1 MVPPTPARSMPADH
15 PHPLEQH
22 TLRMKSQRLLFRI
35 LHAVARR
42 PKTTLLALL
51 VAVAP
56 LATAG
61 SGLTPDNSLA
71 VWFVDDDPALAGYRG
86 FVREFGNDEVVA
98 IAWTARGG
106 DALSAEDAR
115 LQREVAARL
124 RAVDGVDQVLAP
136 APMADSLGAGPR
148 ARAYLQKAGLVS
160 ADGETTTLLAR
171 MSARAD
177 IDAVRGEILD
187 SVRAATGGA
196 MDSAPVPH
204 YAGIGV
210 VYDALNRQTIRD
222 SGFYLGLAF
231 LVMGVLLW
239 FALRRWRAVAIALV
253 PPVVV
258 SVMTTGLFVLTDQ
271 PFTQVTSI
279 LPMLVLVIGLSDAIH
294 LIAHYYDE
302 RRAAGPI
309 ERDARRE
316 LVARTAAW
324 VAVPNLFTALT
335 TAAGFLALASS
346 RMPAIRDLGVFAA
359 IGMLILWVMTLL
371 VGTAALALWDVP
383 PPPER
388 ARGGMM
394 DRWLGWMSVHVPRW
408 RWAVLGGMT
417 VVTAILLAGATR
429 VRADTYTIELLPPDH
444 VARTDSRWIEQNAG
458 YYTPL
463 EFVVRANGRSVD
475 PFRGPPAL
483 EPGFLRAVAEWQRRA
498 EARPDVDRTFGVAE
512 LAAAGRAAPG
522 GGYVS
527 ADGREARVTA
537 FVAMSSTQGFAGTVE
552 ELETL
557 GYDVLGGSGTGS
569 VRASG
574 YLPLYLRI
582 VDYVVSGTVWG
593 LAIST
598 VIVFV
603 MVGILLRSLPLTLAA
618 VPTNLFPVALVFG
631 IMGWAGIPLD
641 IATATIGAI
650 VLGIAVDDT
659 IHFLFRYRTERQSGH
674 SREEAVGRTY
684 RETGRSVVF
693 ASMVLALGFA
703 VLATSSSQ
711 SIKYFGIV
719 ASLSI
724 VGAMLADLLL
734 LPVLLLFGRKEKPGD
749 ADARPSST
757 EPAVLEPAR

>member
-1 MVPPTPARSMPADH
+1 MPSEPA
-15 PHPLEQH
+15 PHLEQH
-22 TLRMKSQRLLFRI
+22 TLRMKSQRLLFRV

-56 LATAG
+56 LAMAG
-61 SGLTPDNSLA
+61 AALTPDNSLA

-98 IAWTARGG
+98 IAYRAPG
-106 DALSAEDAR
+106 DALAPGELDV
-115 LQREVAARL
+115 QRRAAAGL
-124 RAVDGVDQVLAP
+124 RAVEGIDQVLAP
-136 APMADSLGAGPR
+136 AVLADSMGTGEA
-148 ARAYLQKAGLVS
+148 ARAYLRKSGLVS
-160 ADGETTTLLAR
+160 ADGRTATLLAR

-177 IDAVRGEILD
+177 IDEVRGAILD
-187 SVRAATGGA
+187 SVRAVAGTTLGA
-196 MDSAPVPH
+196 ARAPH

-210 VYDALNRQTIRD
+210 VYDALNRQTIKD
-222 SGFYLGLAF
+222 SGFYLGIAF
-231 LVMGVLLW
+231 VVMGVLLW

-253 PPVVV
+253 PPVIV
-258 SVMTTGLFVLTDQ
+258 SVMTTGLFVLTGR

-294 LIAHYYDE
+294 LVAHYYGE
-302 RRAAGPI
+302 RRAADAP
-309 ERDARRE
+309 DLAARRE
-316 LVARTAAW
+316 LVARSAAW

-346 RMPAIRDLGVFAA
+346 RMPAIRDLGLFAA
-359 IGMLILWVMTLL
+359 ISMLILWVMTLL
-371 VGTAALALWDVP
+371 VGTAALSLWDVP
-383 PPPER
+383 PPP
-388 ARGGMM
+388 ARSHGGRL
-394 DRWLGWMSVHVPRW
+394 DGWLAWMSVHVPRW
-408 RWAVLGGMT
+408 RWAVLGGMA
-417 VVTAILLAGATR
+417 VLTAVLLAGAAR
-429 VRADTYTIELLPPDH
+429 VRADTYTIQLLPPDH
-444 VARTDSRWIEQNAG
+444 VARSDSRWIEANAG
-458 YYTPL
+458 FYTPL
-463 EFVVRANGRSVD
+463 EFVVHATERPDNPPGTPDALD
-475 PFRGPPAL
+475 PRL
-483 EPGFLRAVAEWQRRA
+483 LRAVAEWQRRA

-512 LAAAGRAAPG
+512 LAAAGRAVPG

-537 FVAMSSTQGFAGTVE
+537 FVAMSSTQGFAGTTR

-557 GYDVLGGSGTGS
+557 GYDVIGGAGAGS
-569 VRASG
+569 LRASG

-582 VDYVVSGTVWG
+582 VDYVVSGTIWG

-598 VIVFV
+598 VIVFA

-631 IMGWAGIPLD
+631 IMGWMGIPLD

-659 IHFLFRYRTERQSGH
+659 IHFLCRYRTEREAGL

-693 ASMVLALGFA
+693 ASMVLAIGFA

-734 LPVLLLFGRKEKPGD
+734 LPVLLLFGRRERGMDDGP
-749 ADARPSST
+749 RPPST
-757 EPAVLEPAR
+757 EPAVAEAARP

>member
-1 MVPPTPARSMPADH
+1 MPAEP
-15 PHPLEQH
+15 PHTLEQH

-51 VAVAP
+51 AAVAP
-56 LATAG
+56 LAMAG
-61 SGLTPDNSLA
+61 SALKPDNSLA
-71 VWFVDDDPALAGYRG
+71 VWFVEHDPALADYRG

-98 IAWTARGG
+98 IAYRAPA
-106 DALSAEDAR
+106 DALAPEEAAV
-115 LQREVAARL
+115 QRRAVQRL
-124 RAVDGVDQVLAP
+124 RAVEGIDQVLAP
-136 APMADSLGAGPR
+136 ATLADSIGTGAA
-148 ARAYLQKAGLVS
+148 ARLYLRRAGLVS
-160 ADGETTTLLAR
+160 ADGRTVTLLAR

-177 IDAVRGEILD
+177 IDEVRGRILD
-187 SVRAATGGA
+187 SVRAAAGETLGTA
-196 MDSAPVPH
+196 RTPH

-210 VYDALNRQTIRD
+210 VYDALNRQTLKD
-222 SGFYLGLAF
+222 SGFYLGIAF

-239 FALRRWRAVAIALV
+239 FALRRWRAVAIALI
-253 PPVVV
+253 PPVIV
-258 SVMTTGLFVLTDQ
+258 SVMTTGLFVLTGQ

-294 LIAHYYDE
+294 LVAHYYDE
-302 RRAAGPI
+302 RRAAGEI
-309 ERDARRE
+309 GTDARRE

-335 TAAGFLALASS
+335 TAAGFVALASS
-346 RMPAIRDLGVFAA
+346 RMPAIRDLGVFAG
-359 IGMLILWVMTLL
+359 ISMLVLWMMTLL

-383 PPPER
+383 PPRER
-388 ARGGMM
+388 AHGGWM
-394 DRWLGWMSVHVPRW
+394 DRWIGWMSVHVPRW

-417 VVTAILLAGATR
+417 ALTAVLLLASR
-429 VRADTYTIELLPPDH
+429 NVRADTYTLDLLPPDH
-444 VARTDSRWIEQNAG
+444 VARADSRWIERNAG
-458 YYTPL
+458 FYTPL
-463 EFVVRANGRSVD
+463 EFIVHATERPDD
-475 PFRGPPAL
+475 PAPDAL
-483 EPGFLRAVAEWQRRA
+483 DPRLLRAVAEWQRRA
-498 EARPDVDRTFGVAE
+498 EARPDVDRTFGVAD
-512 LAAAGRAAPG
+512 LAAAGRAVPG

-527 ADGREARVTA
+527 ADGSEARVTA
-537 FVAMSSTQGFAGTVE
+537 FVAMTSTQGFAGTVR

-557 GYDVLGGSGTGS
+557 GYDVIGGSGGGS
-569 VRASG
+569 LRASG

-582 VDYVVSGTVWG
+582 VDYVVSGTIWG

-598 VIVFV
+598 VIVFIV
-603 MVGILLRSLPLTLAA
+603 VGILLRSLPLTLAA
-618 VPTNLFPVALVFG
+618 VPTNIFPVALVFG
-631 IMGWAGIPLD
+631 IMGWTGIPLD

-659 IHFLFRYRTERQSGH
+659 IHFLFRYRTERESGH
-674 SREEAVGRTY
+674 GREEAVARTY

-693 ASMVLALGFA
+693 ASIVLAIGFA

-734 LPVLLLFGRKEKPGD
+734 LPVLLLFGRKETRP
-749 ADARPSST
+749 ADEAPRPASAD
-757 EPAVLEPAR
+757 PAVPEAAPR